1 MIGAPF
7 DESSGDPRIVPRVLA
22 AACALAEAHFP
33 TPTVEAAHFLISGE
47 LHAWDRYPHLPE
59 EDLRQLGR
67 LLNHRANPLS
77 NKELFESELKRFI
90 DGDGSLC
97 QYALDE
103 DGLLL
108 PRHGIDPCACADG
121 LLNEIDLIR
130 AGSVTDRPIA
140 QPGHYVTT
148 VRVPQLGDRVPSVVT
163 AHLTL
168 EGHHI
173 AAVTAPPHVATAPAR
188 EDIDIKLGQVLE
200 LAALHD
206 EASNGM
212 HRASVLSELFKRLRS
227 RESRS
232 PIDVLRVRSGR
243 VSVLNAPTG
252 FGKSV
257 KMRVLGSWAIQEDV
271 TIALVVPRNSDVVKL
286 AHGIEEDLRGQGIDP
301 HGLVVPLMSPNAQ
314 MRELQRVME
323 QEPDSGLR
331 LWAQEKLG
339 YGCALP
345 SATSTEREV
354 DTWDAGNE
362 PCVKLAPDEPVQ
374 VSVRRR
380 KSPPRAQTC
389 PFQSTCGK
397 FEPQRQACTARVI
410 VTTHANFYQ
419 GRVHVP
425 VRLDD
430 GLVVDRLPIE
440 ELVMRRCPLIVI
452 DEIDDFQSHVLSSEG
467 RGLTLAWGD
476 HREDRPLLDAD
487 TEHIDAFGRLPTR
500 LSQGLR
506 NTIASTRWLAET
518 YINALADGTLG
529 PSARQK
535 SRSKQHRP
543 AEKRWIIPRRW
554 DTWLVT
560 QLRAYMANDPE
571 LIVGC
576 EQQNDPQS
584 HHRSLFRDLTD
595 EHVAVDKLPEHVRP
609 LGRLLRE
616 VVHPRQPSGDT
627 HQIRRLVDELLH
639 RWVPE
644 QRLRADVT
652 DRLLRRAFLEP
663 LRLLMYQFVHGAP
676 AFTQAG
682 MESVRQIADVLGS
695 YSAWRAIPHGPLGRL
710 MFAFTE
716 DIRHGRSGDTKLSV
730 AAFGGDP
737 HSYVATLGDITSY
750 ARCGRGRAVLG
761 LSATAYAPGAHRHH
775 VHVEPTWWVPDQNPG
790 AVDIESVPV
799 RGPER
804 DQVRVSGLSG
814 KERVEA
820 TRLMGERLWPLLRNE
835 LDVLQQSGTGGVQ
848 DRILLASTSYDSC
861 RYLAEGLIHG
871 GAQPNSLVVAVRPG
885 EYTPALGAS
894 VVHHEGVSQELPG
907 DRLEGFPYLPGAR
920 ILIAPLGR
928 AERGLNILAPDTHV
942 SAIGSIWVAIRPIPL
957 VDDPDEL
964 LAFLGSH
971 SLANARSSAAPWLE
985 MQRRRKVAGHYFEE
999 LVTNERYFRSLPDV
1013 TKRAIAAE
1021 LVISLIQ
1028 LVGRARRG
1036 GTPGRIKL
1044 VDHAFI
1050 DSSGRSD
1057 LPSLIRQL
1065 RADWASKGAL
1075 PLMRELYGTTLDA
1088 FFDFAD
1094 NH

>member
-1 MIGAPF
+1 MT
-7 DESSGDPRIVPRVLA
+7 DSLLEESSGDHRIVPRVLA
-22 AACALAEAHFP
+22 AACALAEAYFP
-33 TPTVEAAHFLISGE
+33 MPTVKAAHFLISGE
-47 LHAWDRYPHLPE
+47 LHAWDRYPDLPE
-59 EDLRQLGR
+59 EDLRRLGR
-67 LLNHRANPLS
+67 LLRHRSNPLS
-77 NKELFESELKRFI
+77 NEELFKGELQRFI
-90 DGDGSLC
+90 EGDGSLC
-97 QYALDE
+97 QYTLGE
-103 DGLLL
+103 SGLLL
-108 PRHGIDPCACADG
+108 PRHGMAPRACADE
-121 LLNEIDLIR
+121 LLDEIDRIR
-130 AGSVTDRPIA
+130 AGSTTNRPVA

-148 VRVPQLGDRVPSVVT
+148 VRVPQIGDRVPSVVT

-168 EGHHI
+168 EDHHTI
-173 AAVTAPPHVATAPAR
+173 AITAPTRVATAVAR
-188 EDIDIKLGQVLE
+188 EDIDIKLGEVQE

-206 EASNGM
+206 HVSKGT

-227 RESRS
+227 RGNRS
-232 PIDVLRVRSGR
+232 PIDVLRVPSGQ

-257 KMRVLGSWAIQEDV
+257 KMRVLGSWAVQEDV
-271 TIALVVPRNSDVVKL
+271 TIALIAPRNSDVIKL
-286 AHGIEEDLRGQGIDP
+286 AHGIEEDLRSQGIDP
-301 HGLVVPLMSPNAQ
+301 RGLVVPLMSPNAQ

-323 QEPDSGLR
+323 QEPDPDIR

-345 SATSTEREV
+345 SATSTEHEV

-362 PCVKLAPDEPVQ
+362 PCVKLAPEESGQ
-374 VSVRRR
+374 AFVRRR

-397 FEPQRQACTARVI
+397 FEQQRQACTARVI

-419 GRVHVP
+419 GRVHIP
-425 VRLDD
+425 VLLDD
-430 GLVVDRLPIE
+430 GALVDRLPIE
-440 ELVMRRCPLIVI
+440 ELVMRRCQLIVI

-467 RGLTLAWGD
+467 RGLTLAWGN

-487 TEHIDAFGRLPTR
+487 TEHIDAFGRLPAR

-518 YINALADGTLG
+518 YINALSDGTLG
-529 PSARQK
+529 PSQRQR
-535 SRSKQHRP
+535 SRHKRHRP
-543 AEKRWIIPRRW
+543 AEKRWILPRRW

-560 QLRAYMANDPE
+560 QLRAYMADNPE
-571 LIVGC
+571 LIVGG
-576 EQQNDPQS
+576 EQESDSQS
-584 HHRSLFRDLTD
+584 PHHSLFDDLTD
-595 EHVAVDKLPEHVRP
+595 ERVAVDKLPEHVRP

-627 HQIRRLVDELLH
+627 HQIRRLIDDLLH
-639 RWVPE
+639 GWVPE

-682 MESVRQIADVLGS
+682 MESVRDIADVLGP

-750 ARCGRGRAVLG
+750 ARCGHSRAVLG

-775 VHVEPTWWVPDQNPG
+775 VHVEPTWWVPDQKPG
-790 AVDIESVPV
+790 AVDIESVAV
-799 RGPER
+799 RGPDREN
-804 DQVRVSGLSG
+804 VRVSGRSG
-814 KERVEA
+814 KKRVEA

-835 LDVLQQSGTGGVQ
+835 LDALEQSGARGVQ

-861 RYLAEGLIHG
+861 RYLAEGLVYG
-871 GAQPNSLVVAVRPG
+871 GAQPNSLVVATRPG
-885 EYTPALGAS
+885 EYTSTGSAS
-894 VVHHEGVSQELPG
+894 VAPPEGVCQELPG
-907 DRLEGFPYLPGAR
+907 DRLEDFPRLSGAR

-928 AERGLNILAPDTHV
+928 AERGLNILAPETHV

-971 SLANARSSAAPWLE
+971 CLAKARSSAEPWVE

-1050 DSSGRSD
+1050 DPSGRSD
-1057 LPSLIRQL
+1057 LPSLIRHL
-1065 RADWASKGAL
+1065 RADWDSNGAL